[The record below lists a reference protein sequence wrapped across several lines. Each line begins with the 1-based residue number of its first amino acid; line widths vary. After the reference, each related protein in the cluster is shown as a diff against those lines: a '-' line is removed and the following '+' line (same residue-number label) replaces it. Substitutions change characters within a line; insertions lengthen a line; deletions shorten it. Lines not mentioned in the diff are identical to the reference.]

1 MGKKLLTTPR
11 SKIRAMI
18 RQLWLRSRERSKALK
33 DAKYHCNRCNV
44 KQSTAKGKEV
54 KLNVHHV
61 HGISDWDTI
70 IDLIVAKILDV
81 ELEVLCVKCH
91 DDHHLKEKEDE

>member
-1 MGKKLLTTPR
+1 M
-11 SKIRAMI
+11 
-18 RQLWLRSRERSKALK
+18 
-33 DAKYHCNRCNV
+33 
-44 KQSTAKGKEV
+44 

-91 DDHHLKEKEDE
+91 DDHHLKEKER